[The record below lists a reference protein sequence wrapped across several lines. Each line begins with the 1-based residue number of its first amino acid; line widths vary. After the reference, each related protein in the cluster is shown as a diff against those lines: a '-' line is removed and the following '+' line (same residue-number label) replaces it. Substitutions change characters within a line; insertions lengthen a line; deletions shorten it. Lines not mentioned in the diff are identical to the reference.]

1 MPKVSIIM
9 TSYNKPDFVPS
20 AIRSVL
26 SQTYRDFELLI
37 MDDNSDVETLEKI
50 KPFLEDKRI
59 KFFKSDIESIS
70 ERVERT
76 RYAALI
82 NLALEKANGEY
93 ITYLTDDNLYKP
105 VRLEKMVKFLDQ
117 HLETKIVYSAST
129 TSYLNEKREVTK
141 KITRPTRGVTWIA
154 PCAIDHCSIMHRA
167 SILQTIKDKFGSY
180 WDEDPQFY
188 RIGDARFFWRLNHYW
203 PFYPINEVL
212 DNNFITQYSIHHQM
226 FAKEKND
233 FVKMLPEQRTCKELR
248 EELRAM
254 ERK

>member
-9 TSYNKPDFVPS
+9 TSYNKPDFVS
-20 AIRSVL
+20 NAIRSVL
-26 SQTYRDFELLI
+26 SQTYGDFELFI

-50 KPFLEDKRI
+50 KPFLEDQRI
-59 KFFKSDIESIS
+59 KFFKSDIESIA
-70 ERVERT
+70 ERVEKT

-105 VRLEKMVKFLDQ
+105 VRLEKMVKFLDE
-117 HLETKIVYSAST
+117 HLETMIVYSAST
-129 TSYLNEKREVTK
+129 TSYLNENKVSTK
-141 KITRPTRGVTWIA
+141 KITRPAKGVTWIA
-154 PCAIDHCSIMHRA
+154 PCTIDHCSIMHRA
-167 SILQTIKDKFGSY
+167 EILQTVKEEFGSY

-212 DNNFITQYSIHHQM
+212 DNNFITQYSIHHQI
-226 FAKEKND
+226 FAKKKND
-233 FVKMLPEQRTCKELR
+233 FVKMLPEQRNCKELR
-248 EELRAM
+248 DELRAL
-254 ERK
+254 RKK